1 MKNGFVLENLTV
13 TCGDNC
19 LLKNITMNI
28 PSGRILLVAGESG
41 SGKSSL
47 GRLLTGLIPH
57 QYPAVIIGS
66 VRLDG
71 ENVLDRTPEELAGTI
86 AHVAS
91 EPWSRFFQINV
102 RDELAFGPRN
112 LGWSQERTESS
123 VNKTADILGLTP
135 LLHSRVD
142 TLSGGQLQK
151 LSIGAA
157 LAMESSWLILDE
169 PSSYL
174 DLTSLHRLI
183 DILVEIHERHHLGI
197 VLLEHR
203 IGEFA
208 PIADDVAILN
218 KAELVFHG
226 SRENFSERA
235 DRLCDSYGLR
245 HLDIHDPAKW
255 NEIITDEA
263 QPVDSEPL
271 LEVDN
276 LSFSYGGS
284 KVLEALYLEVYPGEI
299 LAIAGSNG
307 SGKTTLG
314 RIAAGL
320 LKPNQGEIRL
330 DGKKKT
336 SVDGRIAGMLFQN
349 PASMLF
355 SGSVKE
361 DLLSGPENY
370 RIDLKENEL
379 ETMVENM
386 SLAGLMQRHPQR
398 LSRGQRLRVAIAAV
412 LLLNPRLIILDE
424 PIRGQDWRSLSRMMG
439 YVQNY
444 VKSTN
449 SACILITHEY
459 KLMYHFADR
468 IALLEDGTVKR
479 TGSPLNRTGTDKA
492 AI

>member
-1 MKNGFVLENLTV
+1 MNNGFALENLTV
-13 TCGDNC
+13 NCGDNY
-19 LLKNITMNI
+19 LLKNISMDITL
-28 PSGRILLVAGESG
+28 GKILLVAGESG

-57 QYPAVIIGS
+57 QYPAAIKGS
-66 VRLDG
+66 VRLNG
-71 ENVLDRTPEELAGTI
+71 ESILDKTPEHLAGTI

-112 LGWSQERTESS
+112 LGWSQERTEAS
-123 VNKTADILGLTP
+123 VHKTAEMLGLTP

-174 DLTSLHRLI
+174 DLASLHRLI
-183 DILVEIHERHHLGI
+183 DILVEIHELNHLGI

-218 KAELVFHG
+218 NAELVFHD
-226 SRENFSERA
+226 SREGFSERA
-235 DRLCDSYGLR
+235 DSLCDSCGLR
-245 HLDIHDPAKW
+245 HPDIHDPERW
-255 NEIITDEA
+255 NEIISDEVE
-263 QPVDSEPL
+263 PVYSKPL
-271 LEVDN
+271 LDLENV
-276 LSFSYGGS
+276 SFSYGNRR
-284 KVLEALYLEVYPGEI
+284 VLEALDLSVHPGEI

-314 RIAAGL
+314 RIAVGL
-320 LKPNQGEIRL
+320 LKPDQGEIRL
-330 DGKKKT
+330 DGKKKS

-355 SGSVKE
+355 SDNVKKE
-361 DLLSGPENY
+361 LLSGPDNY
-370 RIDLKENEL
+370 RIDLKEKVL
-379 ETMVENM
+379 ETMAESM
-386 SLAGLMQRHPQR
+386 SLTGLMQRHPQR

-412 LLLNPRLIILDE
+412 LLLNPQLIILDE

-439 YVQNY
+439 YMKNY

-449 SACILITHEY
+449 SSCILITHEY

-468 IALLEDGTVKR
+468 IALLEDGTIKR
-479 TGSPLNRTGTDKA
+479 IGSPANRTGTDRA
-492 AI
+492 DI

>member
-1 MKNGFVLENLTV
+1 MNNGFTLENLTV
-13 TCGDNC
+13 NCGENF

-47 GRLLTGLIPH
+47 GRLMTGLIPH
-57 QYPAVIIGS
+57 QYPAVVSGS

-71 ENVLDRTPEELAGTI
+71 ENLLDKTPEQLAGTI

-112 LGWSQERTESS
+112 LGWSPERTEAS
-123 VNKTADILGLTP
+123 VHKTAEVLGLTS

-157 LAMESSWLILDE
+157 LAMESSWLVLDE
-169 PSSYL
+169 PSAYL
-174 DLTSLHRLI
+174 DLASLHRLV
-183 DILVEIHERHHLGI
+183 DILMEIHELKHLGI

-218 KAELVFHG
+218 NAELVFHG
-226 SRENFSERA
+226 SREDFGKRA
-235 DRLCDSYGLR
+235 DSLCDSYGLR
-245 HLDIHDPAKW
+245 HPDIHDPAQW

-263 QPVDSEPL
+263 EPEDSEPL
-271 LEVDN
+271 LEVEN
-276 LSFSYGGS
+276 ISFSYERES
-284 KVLEALYLEVYPGEI
+284 VLEALHLRVYPGEI

-320 LKPNQGEIRL
+320 LKPDNGIIRL
-330 DGKKKT
+330 VGKKKS

-355 SGSVKE
+355 SDDVKKE
-361 DLLSGPENY
+361 LLSGPDNY
-370 RIDLKENEL
+370 RIDLTENDL
-379 ETMVENM
+379 EIMVESM

-398 LSRGQRLRVAIAAV
+398 LSKGQRLRVAIAAV
-412 LLLNPRLIILDE
+412 LLLNPQLIILDE
-424 PIRGQDWRSLSRMMG
+424 PIRGQDWRSLSKMMG
-439 YVQNY
+439 YMKNY
-444 VKSTN
+444 VRSTN

-468 IALLEDGTVKR
+468 IALLEDGIIKR
-479 TGSPLNRTGTDKA
+479 TGSPANRTGTDKA
-492 AI
+492 SI

>member
-1 MKNGFVLENLTV
+1 MNNGFTLENLTV
-13 TCGDNC
+13 NCGENC
-19 LLKNITMNI
+19 LLKNISMNI
-28 PSGRILLVAGESG
+28 PSERILLVAGESG

-57 QYPAVIIGS
+57 QYPAVVSGS

-71 ENVLDRTPEELAGTI
+71 ESLLDKTPEQLAGTI

-112 LGWSQERTESS
+112 LGWSPERTEASIH
-123 VNKTADILGLTP
+123 KTAEVLGLTP

-174 DLTSLHRLI
+174 DLASLHRLI
-183 DILVEIHERHHLGI
+183 DILFNIHEQSHLGI

-218 KAELVFHG
+218 RAELVFHG
-226 SRENFSERA
+226 SRGDFNERA
-235 DRLCDSYGLR
+235 DSLCDSFGLR
-245 HLDIHDPAKW
+245 HPDIHDPAQW
-255 NEIITDEA
+255 NEIIADEA
-263 QPVDSEPL
+263 EPADCEPL
-271 LEVDN
+271 LEVEN
-276 LSFSYGGS
+276 ISFSY
-284 KVLEALYLEVYPGEI
+284 KRERVLEALYLRVYPGEI

-320 LKPNQGEIRL
+320 LKPNQGKIRL
-330 DGKKKT
+330 SGKTKS

-355 SGSVKE
+355 SDNVKKE
-361 DLLSGPENY
+361 LLSGPDNY
-370 RIDLKENEL
+370 HIDLTENDL
-379 ETMVENM
+379 EIMVESM

-412 LLLNPRLIILDE
+412 LLLKPRLIILDE

-439 YVQNY
+439 YMKNY
-444 VKSTN
+444 VRSTN

-468 IALLEDGTVKR
+468 IALLEDGIIKR
-479 TGSPLNRTGTDKA
+479 TGSPANRTGTDKA
-492 AI
+492 SI

>member
-1 MKNGFVLENLTV
+1 MNNGFILKNLTV
-13 TCGDNC
+13 NCGDNC

-47 GRLLTGLIPH
+47 GRLLTGLIPQ
-57 QYPAVIIGS
+57 QYPAVINGS
-66 VRLDG
+66 IQLDE
-71 ENVLDRTPEELAGTI
+71 ENILDKTPEYLAGTI

-91 EPWSRFFQINV
+91 EPWSRFFQITV

-123 VNKTADILGLTP
+123 VNKAAEMLGLTP

-142 TLSGGQLQK
+142 TMSGGQLQK

-174 DLTSLHRLI
+174 DLTSLHQLI
-183 DILVEIHERHHLGI
+183 SLLVEIHERRHLGI

-218 KAELVFHG
+218 CAELVFHG
-226 SRENFSERA
+226 SREDFGERA
-235 DRLCDSYGLR
+235 DSLCDSYGLR
-245 HLDIHDPAKW
+245 HPDIHDPVQW
-255 NEIITDEA
+255 NDIITDEV
-263 QPVDSEPL
+263 QPVDSDAL
-271 LEVDN
+271 LKVEN
-276 LSFSYGGS
+276 LSFSYGS
-284 KVLEALYLEVYPGEI
+284 KRVLEALNLTVYPAEI
-299 LAIAGSNG
+299 LAVAGSNG

-320 LKPNQGEIRL
+320 LKPDNGIIRL
-330 DGKKKT
+330 SGEKKS
-336 SVDGRIAGMLFQN
+336 SVDGRLAGMLFQN

-355 SGSVKE
+355 SGNVKE
-361 DLLSGPENY
+361 ELLSGPDNY
-370 RIDLKENEL
+370 RIDLKESEL
-379 ETMVENM
+379 DVIVESM
-386 SLAGLMQRHPQR
+386 SLGGLIQRHPQR

-412 LLLNPRLIILDE
+412 LILNPRLIILDE

-439 YVQNY
+439 YIKNY
-444 VKSTN
+444 VKITN
-449 SACILITHEY
+449 SACILITHE
-459 KLMYHFADR
+459 
-468 IALLEDGTVKR
+468 
-479 TGSPLNRTGTDKA
+479 
-492 AI
+492 